1 MTTVYEDS
9 GWWGL
14 QGESED
20 NKERHFPCSSVS
32 CEALQARKASAL
44 GPSHTPLHG
53 TFMYLHVHVHTDCMY
68 MCICLLYVHISLLC
82 KYTCSTCTMTYTV
95 HVHTMYMYM

>member
-1 MTTVYEDS
+1 MTTVHEES

-44 GPSHTPLHG
+44 GPSHTHPYMAHSCNL
-53 TFMYLHVHVHTDCMY
+53 LHVHVY
-68 MCICLLYVHISLLC
+68 MFTVCAYFSL
-82 KYTCSTCTMTYTV
+82 M
-95 HVHTMYMYM
+95 